1 MTTIANAKQST
12 PIAPTTNI
20 DVNALRHRSD
30 LITQISLESEI
41 APFPT
46 VQLVY
51 PSTTRAAIYH
61 DKKQLASY
69 KQRKTARSADK
80 PCGLLIVS

>member
-41 APFPT
+41 APFPHGAT
-46 VQLVY
+46 GISLY
-51 PSTTRAAIYH
+51 YTGGNLPRREAAG
-61 DKKQLASY
+61 KL
-69 KQRKTARSADK
+69 
-80 PCGLLIVS
+80 